1 MEKKD
6 IQSTKVTP
14 PLSTREG
21 LGEGLFPILGK
32 ILYGKYPL
40 VYLDNAATTQKPRCV
55 VEAMTEE
62 YYNVNANVHRGVHF
76 LSQQATEL
84 HEASRETVRR
94 FLNARSASEI
104 VFTRGTTESIN
115 LVAACFGQ
123 AFMKEGDEVIVS
135 EMEHH
140 SNIVSWQL
148 LQARQGIRLRVC
160 PISDDG
166 RLCMEEY
173 RKLFNER
180 TRIVSV
186 AHVSNVLGT
195 VNPVNEIIRIAH
207 EHDVPVMIDGAQSAP
222 HFKVDVQ
229 AMDCDFF
236 AFSGHKMYGPTG
248 VGVLYGKERW
258 LEQLPPYQGGGE
270 MIDRVTF
277 DHTTF
282 ERLPFKFEAGTPDY
296 VATNGL
302 ARAIDYLE
310 TLGMDNI
317 AAHEQDLTRYAMQ
330 RLGEI
335 EGMHIYGTPLSAMQ
349 SGADIHDAVI
359 SFNIQQPSSTP
370 QHPSYIHHLDL
381 GTLLDRLGIAVRT
394 GHHCAQPLMDRLGI
408 LGTVRASFALYNTR
422 EEVDVL
428 AKGIARVAQMF

>member
-1 MEKKD
+1 MQID
-6 IQSTKVTP
+6 
-14 PLSTREG
+14 
-21 LGEGLFPILGK
+21 
-32 ILYGKYPL
+32 
-40 VYLDNAATTQKPRCV
+40 
-55 VEAMTEE
+55 E
-62 YYNVNANVHRGVHF
+62 YER
-76 LSQQATEL
+76 
-84 HEASRETVRR
+84 
-94 FLNARSASEI
+94 
-104 VFTRGTTESIN
+104 
-115 LVAACFGQ
+115 
-123 AFMKEGDEVIVS
+123 
-135 EMEHH
+135 
-140 SNIVSWQL
+140 
-148 LQARQGIRLRVC
+148 
-160 PISDDG
+160 
-166 RLCMEEY
+166 
-173 RKLFNER
+173 LFNER

-277 DHTTF
+277 EHTTF